1 MSVVSKHAVAGRIDV
16 QLATCGLRL
25 TPQRQHVYEVLLGKR
40 DHPTAEEVF
49 MRAKVGMPEISMA
62 TVYNCLDALVQC
74 GLAKQVNV
82 DRSATRFCPNMK
94 EHGHFHCDECDGIYD
109 VEPVSGS
116 VESGYVVPDGFR
128 VTHAEVSLR
137 GVCGS
142 CSERKTD

>member
-1 MSVVSKHAVAGRIDV
+1 
-16 QLATCGLRL
+16 
-25 TPQRQHVYEVLLGKR
+25 
-40 DHPTAEEVF
+40 

-94 EHGHFHCDECDGIYD
+94 EHGHFHCDKCDGIFD
-109 VEPVSGS
+109 VEPLSGS
-116 VESGYVVPDGFR
+116 VQAGYVVPKGFQ

-142 CSERKTD
+142 CNERKTD